1 MPPVNTHLFG
11 CDGFV
16 QHFIFQ
22 LVSQLLASACHFQ
35 DAIVGLTSI
44 ARVPLFIRCQLE
56 PRLVRL
62 EVQERLRDLVP
73 FLLLKV
79 SLSMELRVRQ
89 EEV

>member
-1 MPPVNTHLFG
+1 M
-11 CDGFV
+11 
-16 QHFIFQ
+16 
-22 LVSQLLASACHFQ
+22 
-35 DAIVGLTSI
+35 
-44 ARVPLFIRCQLE
+44 FIRCQLE